1 MRRNGKSGINEKKA
15 WVLSTRGLTPELQ
28 THFLDYCSELPVG
41 AGAGSIE
48 KSRCFKQADGQVGF
62 LVDANEGWEQYYDV
76 LINPVVVAEACK
88 GASCAPPRNPNPTTT
103 TIPPIACTVGVNCP
117 NPPPIIPDPP
127 GTKYCPDGTVM
138 PASGICSPTITYCPD
153 GMTVMPANGVCP
165 TIKPPCRVGIDP
177 ACPLTTSS
185 GGFSSSSSSSGGM
198 PGYLGS
204 DGQLYSDPN
213 AVPGQDVPCGDCNRV
228 LTTTYEKDVADAAG
242 TEMSAASSIGSSI
255 SNALSSIGN
264 ALSSIAGAIA
274 SFFSSFFSSP
284 EGGGSSSGGGNTSS
298 NSGQHAD
305 GSGGESGNNTSTT
318 GHAGGCG
325 SSGC

>member
-1 MRRNGKSGINEKKA
+1 M
-15 WVLSTRGLTPELQ
+15 
-28 THFLDYCSELPVG
+28 
-41 AGAGSIE
+41 
-48 KSRCFKQADGQVGF
+48 
-62 LVDANEGWEQYYDV
+62 DANEGWEQYYDV
-76 LINPVVVAEACK
+76 LINPVVIAEACK
-88 GASCAPPRNPNPTTT
+88 GASCSKTTNANPTATAPT
-103 TIPPIACTVGVNCP
+103 YCTIGDPNCP
-117 NPPPIIPDPP
+117 TPGSTEPPCKYGVDPLCMPPPVDPP
-127 GTKYCPDGTVM
+127 PPVT
-138 PASGICSPTITYCPD
+138 
-153 GMTVMPANGVCP
+153 
-165 TIKPPCRVGIDP
+165 PCRVGIDP
-177 ACPLTTSS
+177 ACTVISSSTSS
-185 GGFSSSSSSSGGM
+185 TSSSSGYGGMGSSSSSSGGM

-213 AVPGQDVPCGDCNRV
+213 AVPGQDEPCGDCNRV

-242 TEMSAASSIGSSI
+242 EGMRNASSIGGSI